1 MYLLSDMKRVLAI
14 LTLIAAVAIMPF
26 SANASGGQEE
36 ELNPQEIIFHHLG
49 DAYGW
54 EVPFSHEH
62 RIPLPIIVNDN
73 AGNWHLFSS
82 ARLTDGGTYADGGAV
97 FKIADAG
104 DYSGKVVQVLADGS
118 EFRPCDISI
127 TKDVCALLIASL
139 LVAWMAFA
147 LVRFYKKNGM
157 KAPRRGMGA
166 AEMLVD
172 FIYTGVLKDSL
183 KEKAPKYAGYL
194 LTVFFMIFFMNLLGL
209 IVIFPGG
216 ANLTGNIAVTLVLA
230 VCTFLITNIK
240 GNKHYWKDIFWPDV
254 PLWLKFP
261 LPIMPLI
268 EVFGMFTKPAAL
280 CIRLFANMMAGHS
293 IALSLACII
302 FIMFGLNAFAGSS
315 MTVVSVLMSVFMML
329 LEVLVCFIQALVFT
343 MLSAVFISLAHVQE
357 HSKE

>member
-1 MYLLSDMKRVLAI
+1 MKRVLAI
-14 LTLIAAVAIMPF
+14 FMIIVVTVALP
-26 SANASGGQEE
+26 ATVKASGDNQEE
-36 ELNPQEIIFHHLG
+36 INPQEIIFHHLG

-54 EVPFSHEH
+54 EVPFSHEY

-73 AGNWHLFSS
+73 AGKWHVFSS
-82 ARLTDGGTYADGGAV
+82 ARLSEGETFADGGV
-97 FKIADAG
+97 EYKIATGG

-118 EFRPCDISI
+118 EYRPCDISI
-127 TKDVCALLIASL
+127 TKDVCALFIASL

-194 LTVFFMIFFMNLLGL
+194 LTVFFMVFFMNLLGL

-230 VCTFLITNIK
+230 VCTFVITNVK

-280 CIRLFANMMAGHS
+280 CIRLFANMMGGHM
-293 IALSLACII
+293 IVIVLTLLI
-302 FIMFGLNAFAGSS
+302 FIFAKFGAAVLSVT
-315 MTVVSVLMSVFMML
+315 TVVSMAFSLFML
-329 LEVLVCFIQALVFT
+329 LLDVLISFIQAYVFT
-343 MLSAVFISLAHVQE
+343 MLSTLFISLAVCGGGE
-357 HSKE
+357 EEKKVTA

>member
-1 MYLLSDMKRVLAI
+1 M
-14 LTLIAAVAIMPF
+14 AAMPVA
-26 SANASGGQEE
+26 AYASGEE
-36 ELNPQEIIFHHLG
+36 GELNPQEIIFEHLG

-73 AGNWHLFSS
+73 SGSWHLFSS
-82 ARLTDGGTYADGGAV
+82 ARVSGGESFTDDGVTY
-97 FKIADAG
+97 KIAASG
-104 DYSGKVVQVLADGS
+104 DYEGKVVQVLADGS
-118 EFRPCDISI
+118 EYRPSDISI
-127 TKDVCALLIASL
+127 TKDVCALFIASL
-139 LVAWMAFA
+139 LGLWMAFA
-147 LVRFYKKNGM
+147 LVRFYKKKGM
-157 KAPRRGMGA
+157 KAPRRGLGA

-172 FIYTGVLKDSL
+172 FIYSGVLKDSL

-194 LTVFFMIFFMNLLGL
+194 LTVFFLIFFMNLLGL

-280 CIRLFANMMAGHS
+280 CIRLFANMMGGHM
-293 IALSLACII
+293 IVMVLTLLI
-302 FIMFGLNAFAGSS
+302 FIFAKFGAAVLSATTLVSMAFS
-315 MTVVSVLMSVFMML
+315 LFML
-329 LEVLVCFIQALVFT
+329 LLDVLISFIQAYVFT
-343 MLSAVFISLAHVQE
+343 MLSTLFISLAVCGGE
-357 HSKE
+357 EEKKVGLTEN

>member
-1 MYLLSDMKRVLAI
+1 M
-14 LTLIAAVAIMPF
+14 LIAAAVVMPVA
-26 SANASGGQEE
+26 ACASDGNGE
-36 ELNPQEIIFHHLG
+36 ELNPQEIIFEHLG

-54 EVPFSHEH
+54 EVPFSHDH
-62 RIPLPIIVNDN
+62 RIPLPVIVNDN
-73 AGNWHLFSS
+73 TGSWHVFSS
-82 ARLTDGGTYADGGAV
+82 ARLAGGATFTDGSAD
-97 FKIADAG
+97 FRIASGG

-118 EFRPCDISI
+118 EYRPCDISI
-127 TKDVCALLIASL
+127 TKDVCALFIAAV
-139 LVAWMAFA
+139 LVILMAFA

-172 FIYTGVLKDSL
+172 FIYSGVLKDSL

-194 LTVFFMIFFMNLLGL
+194 LSVFFLIFFMNLLGL

-240 GNKHYWKDIFWPDV
+240 GNKHYWKDILWPDV
-254 PLWLKFP
+254 PLWLKCP

-280 CIRLFANMMAGHS
+280 CIRLFANMMGGHM
-293 IALSLACII
+293 IVMVLTLLI
-302 FIMFGLNAFAGSS
+302 FIFAKFGAAVLTAT
-315 MTVVSVLMSVFMML
+315 TVVSMAFSIFML
-329 LEVLVCFIQALVFT
+329 LLDVLISFIQAYVFT
-343 MLSAVFISLAHVQE
+343 MLSTLFISLAVCGEEEKKVAAEQ
-357 HSKE
+357 